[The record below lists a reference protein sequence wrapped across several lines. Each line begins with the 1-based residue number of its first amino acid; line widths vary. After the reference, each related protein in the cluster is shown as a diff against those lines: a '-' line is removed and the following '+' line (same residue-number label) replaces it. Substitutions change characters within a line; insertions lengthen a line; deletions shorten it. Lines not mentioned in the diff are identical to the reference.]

1 MKKFSFTEV
10 MEMVAEAHKEE
21 KKTIHVPHYYK
32 RNGKILKRNY
42 DDTIYR
48 CKQPQIL
55 ILTEMLI
62 YVVRKNQTNDLRR
75 I

>member
-10 MEMVAEAHKEE
+10 MEMVEEAHKEE

-42 DDTIYR
+42 DDTVYTAR
-48 CKQPQIL
+48 YEEL
-55 ILTEMLI
+55 F
-62 YVVRKNQTNDLRR
+62 YDRKKET
-75 I
+75 